1 MLAKFWWI
9 PALAVIVL
17 GLIFNWPWWLG
28 SLIAVVAIAAMQLI
42 DIGRTRR
49 AKGTNRPVK

>member
-1 MLAKFWWI
+1 VLAKFWWI